1 MRSMRKACQWA
12 EMAEQTTTSITW
24 NVWIFLSMPAVFL
37 CWSLVSFIIAILTF
51 VWTSGTDNPPA
62 SISPTAATGPRV
74 FITLAFV
81 LGLIYFV
88 AVIRT
93 FKGYMDLKKRR
104 EATPALIE
112 GGDRRAWSPKPAG
125 IMDRQEDDLEKGLG
139 WLELGVNEAGDTGL
153 PRVQGVGS
161 IEANEFGRRSPDG
174 VISPTGSMSDRGRA
188 PRQVVSSQRF
198 HASPVQMTSI

>member
-88 AVIRT
+88 AVLPAFRGYIG
-93 FKGYMDLKKRR
+93 FKRGKESTRAVL
-104 EATPALIE
+104 E
-112 GGDRRAWSPKPAG
+112 GGSRRG
-125 IMDRQEDDLEKGLG
+125 C
-139 WLELGVNEAGDTGL
+139 
-153 PRVQGVGS
+153 
-161 IEANEFGRRSPDG
+161 
-174 VISPTGSMSDRGRA
+174 
-188 PRQVVSSQRF
+188 
-198 HASPVQMTSI
+198 